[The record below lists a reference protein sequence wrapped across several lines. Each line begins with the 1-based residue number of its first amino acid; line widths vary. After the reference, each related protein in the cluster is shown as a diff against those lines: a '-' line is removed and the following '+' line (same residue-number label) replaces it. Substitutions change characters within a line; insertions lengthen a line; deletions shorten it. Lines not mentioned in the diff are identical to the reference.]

1 MSELEE
7 SGGEEDVALAHFLPF
22 PLSYPKLGSSSNYSH
37 LTSLV
42 CPSHSTNDHPPTS
55 PAMGKVARWFRSF
68 LGMEQTKD
76 QRCQR
81 QNQLPLPPP
90 ARCPPSAGASASPPR
105 TRQRPPPPRHPSRPA
120 TRWSC
125 GSGPRSKLPYHLLR
139 SKQTPQIRCSLLQL
153 RDLLRRWLRRCLIWC
168 QWEIDRER

>member
-22 PLSYPKLGSSSNYSH
+22 PLSYPKLGSFSNYCH

-42 CPSHSTNDHPPTS
+42 YPSHSTSDHPPTS

-81 QNQLPLPPP
+81 QDQLPLPLP
-90 ARCPPSAGASASPPR
+90 ARCRQALELRQVLPGLGGGHRRRLGARLGRQLGGRVAQVRGRSSPTISFGSAAGRCAPR
-105 TRQRPPPPRHPSRPA
+105 RRYRGGRRARPGC
-120 TRWSC
+120 T
-125 GSGPRSKLPYHLLR
+125 
-139 SKQTPQIRCSLLQL
+139 TPT
-153 RDLLRRWLRRCLIWC
+153 
-168 QWEIDRER
+168 